1 MNTSR
6 DRTTNAAASRSNAKA
21 TIGVILA
28 LAVLSGWVV
37 SGCSSRSAVTGEVRP
52 ATRPITASEFS
63 APTAAAGPQAPVKA
77 DEDVEP
83 KAMATA
89 RPLRTGPFSASEG
102 LLDVA
107 VEPGEPALGART
119 PDPSGPPVF
128 VDAKVGDVN
137 NRAIYASA
145 FLEDMIDRLKAKYEE
160 MRKANPRLAKQAW
173 RQFAKG
179 EIERKLDSIIEDEVL
194 RAEALNQLQPEQKAG
209 FFNWLQSVRS
219 EVVAENRGIEAA
231 ANENLSAQNGTSLD
245 QTMRNREQQ
254 ELIKFILQTRI
265 YSRANVSWRD
275 IQLAYEKNYDMFNPP
290 PIASFRI
297 FTVPEKD
304 VKEIERILA
313 ELQGGKDFDEV
324 ADEQTKIIDE
334 KDKYLDRPYEGEY
347 SQADL
352 LGPKELNEEV
362 RKLVPGRWVG
372 PIMFRGS
379 AYWIKLERI
388 WKVSEDLYSAQLYLE
403 SRLSQGKNEYEKYK
417 FVDRLKKRA
426 SYTDVEVMTAR
437 LLALAE
443 DRVFGFDSTTTT
455 STRPK

>member
-1 MNTSR
+1 V
-6 DRTTNAAASRSNAKA
+6 AS
-21 TIGVILA
+21 T
-28 LAVLSGWVV
+28 
-37 SGCSSRSAVTGEVRP
+37 
-52 ATRPITASEFS
+52 
-63 APTAAAGPQAPVKA
+63 
-77 DEDVEP
+77 
-83 KAMATA
+83 

-119 PDPSGPPVF
+119 PDPVGAPVF

-145 FLEDMIDRLKAKYEE
+145 FLNDMIDRLKAKYAE
-160 MRKANPRLAKQAW
+160 MYKANPKLAKAAW
-173 RQFAKG
+173 KQFARDQ
-179 EIERKLDSIIEDEVL
+179 IQQKLDGIIEDEVL
-194 RAEALNQLQPEQKAG
+194 RAEALNALQPEQKAG

-245 QTMRNREQQ
+245 QTMKNREQQ
-254 ELIKFILQTRI
+254 ELIKFVLQTRI
-265 YSRANVSWRD
+265 YNRANISWRD
-275 IQLAYEKNYDMFNPP
+275 IQIAYEKNYDLFNPP

-297 FTVPEKD
+297 FTVPEKN
-304 VKEIERILA
+304 VQEVQKIVA
-313 ELQGGKDFDEV
+313 ELQGGKDFDDI
-324 ADEQTKIIDE
+324 ADEKTTNLDE

-347 SQADL
+347 SKAEL

-372 PIMFRGS
+372 PIMFKGS

-388 WKVSEDLYSAQLYLE
+388 WKVSEDLYAAQLYLE
-403 SRLSQGKNEYEKYK
+403 SRLAQGKNDYEKYK

-426 SYTDVEVMTAR
+426 SFTDVDIMTAR

-443 DRVFGFDSTTTT
+443 DRVFGINSGMTSTTSST
-455 STRPK
+455 SAPSSTPKPKLR

>member
-1 MNTSR
+1 MP
-6 DRTTNAAASRSNAKA
+6 NAKA
-21 TIGVILA
+21 TIGLILA
-28 LAVLSGWVV
+28 AALL
-37 SGCSSRSAVTGEVRP
+37 SGCSSGSVAGAVRP
-52 ATRPITASEFS
+52 ANTTITAAQFS
-63 APTAAAGPQAPVKA
+63 APAAAAGPQPSTTPNRDTDETKA
-77 DEDVEP
+77 
-83 KAMATA
+83 ATSP

-119 PDPSGPPVF
+119 PDPVGPPVF

-160 MRKANPRLAKQAW
+160 MRKINPKMAKAAW
-173 RQFAKG
+173 RQFARS
-179 EIERKLDSIIEDEVL
+179 EIQRKLDSIIEDEVL

-245 QTMRNREQQ
+245 QTMKNREQQ
-254 ELIKFILQTRI
+254 ELIKFILQSRI

-275 IQLAYEKNYDMFNPP
+275 IQIAYEKNYDLFNPP
-290 PIASFRI
+290 PIASFLI
-297 FTVPEKD
+297 FTIPKGD
-304 VKEIERILA
+304 LPEIEKVRARLA
-313 ELQGGKDFDEV
+313 AGEDFDDIAREK
-324 ADEQTKIIDE
+324 TPRIDE
-334 KDKYLDRPYEGEY
+334 HDRFSDRPYEGDY
-347 SQADL
+347 AKADFF
-352 LGPKELNEEV
+352 GPKDLNEEV
-362 RKLVPGRWVG
+362 RKLTPGRWVG
-372 PIMFRGS
+372 PIVFKTD

-388 WKVSEDLYSAQLYLE
+388 WKVSEDLYAAQLFLE
-403 SRLSQGKNEYEKYK
+403 SRLSSTKNDYEKYK

-426 SYTDVEVMTAR
+426 SFTDVDTMTTR

-443 DRVFGFDSTTTT
+443 DRVFGT
-455 STRPK
+455 SGKAK

>member
-1 MNTSR
+1 M
-6 DRTTNAAASRSNAKA
+6 
-21 TIGVILA
+21 ILA
-28 LAVLSGWVV
+28 LTVLSGWVV
-37 SGCSSRSAVTGEVRP
+37 SGCSTRSAVTGEVRP
-52 ATRPITASEFS
+52 ATKPITAAEFS
-63 APTAAAGPQAPVKA
+63 APTAAAGPQSPVEAK
-77 DEDVEP
+77 EDSEP
-83 KAMATA
+83 KAMAA

-275 IQLAYEKNYDMFNPP
+275 IQLAYEKNYDLFNPP

-297 FTVPEKD
+297 FTVPEKN
-304 VKEIERILA
+304 VEEMQRILA
-313 ELQGGKDFDEV
+313 ELKGGKDFDEV
-324 ADEQTKIIDE
+324 ADEQTKIVDE

-347 SQADL
+347 AQADL

>member
-1 MNTSR
+1 M
-6 DRTTNAAASRSNAKA
+6 NAKA
-21 TIGVILA
+21 TIGVILVLGGA
-28 LAVLSGWVV
+28 LTGLG
-37 SGCSSRSAVTGEVRP
+37 GCSSGSGVAGATRP
-52 ATRPITASEFS
+52 ATKTITAAEFN
-63 APTAAAGPQAPVKA
+63 APASAAGPQQATKPA
-77 DEDVEP
+77 SDEPSEEV
-83 KAMATA
+83 AST
-89 RPLRTGPFSASEG
+89 RPLRTGPFSAKEG
-102 LLDVA
+102 LLDVD

-119 PDPSGPPVF
+119 PDPVGQPVF

-145 FLEDMIDRLKAKYEE
+145 FLNDMIDRLKAKYEE
-160 MRKANPRLAKQAW
+160 MHKANPKMAKAAW
-173 RQFAKG
+173 RQFARDQ
-179 EIERKLDSIIEDEVL
+179 IEQKLDGIIEDEVL
-194 RAEALNQLQPEQKAG
+194 RAEALNALQPEQKAG

-245 QTMRNREQQ
+245 QTMKNREQQ
-254 ELIKFILQTRI
+254 ELIKFVLQTRI

-275 IQLAYEKNYDMFNPP
+275 IQLAYEKNYELFNPQ

-297 FTVPEKD
+297 FTVPERN
-304 VKEIERILA
+304 VEEIKRVIA
-313 ELQGGKDFDEV
+313 ELEGGKDFDEL
-324 ADEQTKIIDE
+324 ADEKVKVVDE
-334 KDKYLDRPYEGEY
+334 KDRYLDRPYEGDYDKAE
-347 SQADL
+347 L

-388 WKVSEDLYSAQLYLE
+388 WKVSEDLYEAQLYLE
-403 SRLSQGKNEYEKYK
+403 SRLAQSKNDYQKYK

-426 SYTDVEVMTAR
+426 SYTDVAVMTSR

-443 DRVFGFDSTTTT
+443 DRVFGTNAAGAV
-455 STRPK
+455 STRPR